1 MTMMSRAEAS
11 VDRYPF
17 DLLALI
23 LDRIHCAEV
32 VTSLCDRY
40 KKVSPA
46 PHGTRTPMSC
56 NDNDRSPTRLVVR
69 KRVKGHGDS
78 SYSSTVVV
86 DLGQMAMAMAME
98 EECGSALLC
107 SAGT

>member
-1 MTMMSRAEAS
+1 
-11 VDRYPF
+11 
-17 DLLALI
+17 
-23 LDRIHCAEV
+23 
-32 VTSLCDRY
+32 
-40 KKVSPA
+40 
-46 PHGTRTPMSC
+46 MSC

-86 DLGQMAMAMAME
+86 DLGQMAMAMAMAME